1 MKSPTEV
8 YVLLDP
14 SSTGTVF
21 GVVTSE
27 AIADEWMTFD
37 PNYTVV
43 GPLDVNDLTL
53 FKEAK
58 EAVTE
63 SEAYD
68 G

>member
-1 MKSPTEV
+1 MRNPTEV

-21 GVVTSE
+21 GVVTDE
-27 AIADEWMTFD
+27 VIADEWMTFD

-43 GPLDVNDLTL
+43 GPIDLNDLTL
-53 FKEAK
+53 FNEAR

-63 SEAYD
+63 TDYD